1 MRASLDIDR
10 RSRDRPPQWQRRS
23 WCRRMCESSSGRSR
37 TTRVRCS
44 CRSTS
49 VTFTDETED
58 GSPSWRVTLY
68 PRVLQNVVSSPHV
81 YGGAL
86 TRLGAFQ
93 ATIKSYEEGFCAEP
107 TRVPCA
113 SLERDRGGPR
123 QAGRFRAAER
133 YPSTHTKGPRLRRR
147 QGDRLATEGRRR
159 ASARSARSRWPSPPV
174 SAPVDSRDWLAGAG
188 LVVPAPA

>member
-1 MRASLDIDR
+1 MAKAKLVPSNVREFIWKVADDAGALLVQVNFR
-10 RSRDRPPQWQRRS
+10 HVHRRDRGWVALVACDALPARPPERRLQPARL
-23 WCRRMCESSSGRSR
+23 RRCPDPPGSVPGDNQELRGR
-37 TTRVRCS
+37 
-44 CRSTS
+44 
-49 VTFTDETED
+49 
-58 GSPSWRVTLY
+58 
-68 PRVLQNVVSSPHV
+68 
-81 YGGAL
+81 
-86 TRLGAFQ
+86 
-93 ATIKSYEEGFCAEP
+93 ICAEP